1 MNKNKLHILF
11 ISSWYPSRVFPTNGD
26 FVQRHAET
34 MSIDHEIT
42 VIHVVTDATITKKVE
57 IVDKKVNNVRT
68 IIAYVPSK
76 NSIYKLYSFYK
87 AYASIIK
94 KIGVFD
100 LVHLNI
106 SYPKGLVA
114 LYLKKIKKKPYII
127 TEHWTGYQNPLNKSI
142 GFFRKLI
149 TKSIVKNA
157 SFVCPVSKNL
167 ASEMQQ
173 FGLKGTY
180 KIVPNVVNTAIF
192 TPKDKAPKTFT
203 IVSIS
208 NLFDE
213 QKNITGLL
221 NVVKKLSKIR
231 TDFIFKIVGNS
242 DPSEIKKHI
251 EKLKIAKENIQ
262 FIGTKTQNQIAE
274 ILQNSSVYASFSNY
288 ETFGLVMAESLATG
302 TPVISTDTG
311 ILTEINASE
320 YSTIIPIKDE
330 EKLLQ
335 TLLKY
340 MDENS
345 EYNAIKMH
353 TFIDERYSKSIIC
366 KKFTEIYYESI
377 NHKRTFNM
385 CGITEIINKKKE

>member
-11 ISSWYPSRVFPTNGD
+11 LSSWYPSRVFPTNGD

-34 MSIDHEIT
+34 MAIEHQIT
-42 VIHVVTDATITKKVE
+42 IVHVVTDTNIARNVE
-57 IVDKKVNNVRT
+57 IVDEIIHNVRT
-68 IIAYVPSK
+68 IIAYIPSK
-76 NSIYKLYSFYK
+76 NLIYKFFSFYK

-94 KIGVFD
+94 KIGFYD

-106 SYPKGLVA
+106 TYPKGLIA

-127 TEHWTGYQNPLNKSI
+127 TEHWTGYQYPLNKSL
-142 GFFRKLI
+142 GFFKTLI

-180 KIVPNVVNTAIF
+180 KIVPNVVNTTIF
-192 TPKDKAPKTFT
+192 TPKEKGPKTFT

-231 TDFIFKIVGNS
+231 TDFIFTIVGNS
-242 DPSEIKKHI
+242 DPSEIKKYI
-251 EKLKIAKENIQ
+251 EKLKIPKEIIQ
-262 FIGTKTQNQIAE
+262 FIGTKTQDKIAE
-274 ILQNSSVYASFSNY
+274 ILRNSSVYASFSNY

-340 MDENS
+340 MDKNS

-353 TFIDERYSKSIIC
+353 TFIDERYSKSVIC

-377 NHKRTFNM
+377 NHKKNV
-385 CGITEIINKKKE
+385 